1 MILQINN
8 LINTIINKPLK
19 TFCMKK
25 IILSLALAVS
35 MMASAQVF
43 EVGQLTKLNTP
54 TDTDVKVAGVS
65 ADGSYVL
72 ITSGSNQG
80 LRRYDVATG
89 QTTTITTAAGAG
101 YNVQI
106 SKDGQE
112 LVYRETSFDAQG
124 LRKNDIV
131 RLDLA
136 TAQTATIA
144 TGQRDMM
151 AMANTGAK
159 VSVSINDRKIVLNKN
174 GKNIILAPN
183 GSNES
188 YIWPSVSPDGTKL
201 CYYVCGNGCWVAN
214 LDGSGKQFI
223 GHDCR
228 AAQWYDNNTL
238 VAMADEDDGHFTT
251 ASAIV
256 AYTMDGKK
264 QVLTN
269 DSMIAM
275 YPYAANNAIVFS
287 TIEGET
293 YMLNVK

>member
-1 MILQINN
+1 
-8 LINTIINKPLK
+8 
-19 TFCMKK
+19 MKK
-25 IILSLALAVS
+25 IFLSLVLAIS

-43 EVGQLTKLNTP
+43 EVGQLIKLNTP

-89 QTTTITTAAGAG
+89 KTTTITTAAGAG

-112 LVYRETSFDAQG
+112 LVYRETSFDKQG
-124 LRKNDIV
+124 LRKNNII
-131 RLDLA
+131 RHDLA
-136 TAQTATIA
+136 TAKTATIA
-144 TGQRDMM
+144 KGQRDMM
-151 AMANTGAK
+151 AMASTGAN
-159 VSVSINDRKIVLNKN
+159 VSVSINDRKIVLKKN
-174 GKNIILAPN
+174 GKNIVLAPN

-214 LDGSGKQFI
+214 LDGSGKQYI
-223 GHDCR
+223 GHGVQ
-228 AAQWYDNNTL
+228 AAKWYDNNTL
-238 VAMADEDDGHFTT
+238 VAMDAEDDGHFTT

-256 AYTMDGKK
+256 AYTLDGKK

-269 DSMIAM
+269 GSMIAM
-275 YPYAANNAIVFS
+275 YPYVANNLVVFS
-287 TIEGET
+287 TLEGET

>member
-1 MILQINN
+1 
-8 LINTIINKPLK
+8 
-19 TFCMKK
+19 MKK
-25 IILSLALAVS
+25 IFLSMALAIS

-65 ADGSYVL
+65 PDGSYVL

-89 QTTTITTAAGAG
+89 KTTTITTANGAG
-101 YNVQI
+101 FNVQI

-112 LVYRETSFDAQG
+112 VVYREVNVDAQG

-136 TAQTATIA
+136 TSKTATVA
-144 TGQRDMM
+144 KAQRDMK
-151 AMANTGAK
+151 AMATTGAN
-159 VSVSINDRKIVLNKN
+159 VSVSINDRKIVLQKN
-174 GKNIILAPN
+174 GKNIVLAPN
-183 GSNES
+183 GSHES

-214 LDGSGKQFI
+214 LDGSNKQYI
-223 GHDCR
+223 GHKVQG
-228 AAQWYDNNTL
+228 AQWYDNNTL
-238 VAMADEDDGHFTT
+238 VAMATYDDGHQVT
-251 ASAIV
+251 ASTIV
-256 AYTMDGKK
+256 ACTLDGKK
-264 QVLTN
+264 QTLTDN
-269 DSMIAM
+269 SMIAM
-275 YPYAANNAIVFS
+275 FPYVAENLIVFS
-287 TIEGET
+287 TLEGET

>member
-1 MILQINN
+1 
-8 LINTIINKPLK
+8 
-19 TFCMKK
+19 MKK
-25 IILSLALAVS
+25 IFLSLALAVS
-35 MMASAQVF
+35 VMASAQVF

-89 QTTTITTAAGAG
+89 KTTTITTAAGAG

-112 LVYRETSFDAQG
+112 IVYRETKFDKQG
-124 LRKNDIV
+124 LRKNNII
-131 RLDLA
+131 RLDMTTAKKA
-136 TAQTATIA
+136 TVAKA
-144 TGQRDMM
+144 QRDMK
-151 AMANTGAK
+151 AMVNTGAN

-214 LDGSGKQFI
+214 LDGSGKQYI
-223 GHDCR
+223 GHGVQ
-228 AAQWYDNNTL
+228 AAKWYDNNTL
-238 VAMADEDDGHFTT
+238 VAMDAEDDGHFTT
-251 ASAIV
+251 ASAVV
-256 AYTMDGKK
+256 AYTLDGKK

-269 DSMIAM
+269 GSMIAM
-275 YPYAANNAIVFS
+275 YPHVANNLVVFS
-287 TIEGET
+287 TLEGET